1 MRAIERLLG
10 PFWRA
15 ALIFTA
21 ADGWAI
27 ASHVAL
33 TSLMALFPFLIFLTA
48 IAAFFDLSTL
58 AATVVAMIFD
68 SVPERIAG
76 PIANEVKRVLLVPR
90 GDILTIGVALA
101 LWFASSGVEAMR
113 IGLNRAYGAVE
124 NRNFLWLRLESI
136 GFVLVGTSVSLTIAF
151 LLVLA
156 PVAWSAIVQLLPAAA
171 DFGWSLTLLRY
182 GVTLLVAGAGLLAAH
197 LWLPCGRRR
206 IQDILPGIGLTLAA
220 WIAGAEGFSL
230 YLANFGNYASTY
242 AGLAGVMTAIV
253 FLYLMAVILLYGAT
267 LNAALLQPA
276 ATDAGEP
283 VHPTAPLTSRGAWWK
298 P

>member
-1 MRAIERLLG
+1 MRVLQRLLG

-15 ALIFTA
+15 ALIFDA

-48 IAAFFDLSTL
+48 IAAFFDLSAL
-58 AATVVAMIFD
+58 SATVVALLFD
-68 SVPERIAG
+68 SVPQRIAG

-113 IGLNRAYGAVE
+113 IGLNRAYGTVE
-124 NRNFLWLRLESI
+124 TRNFLWLRLESI
-136 GFVLVGTSVSLTIAF
+136 GFVLVGTLVSLTIAF

-156 PVAWSAIVQLLPAAA
+156 PIAWSAIIELLPAARE
-171 DFGWSLTLLRY
+171 FGWSLTLLRY
-182 GVTLLVAGAGLLAAH
+182 AVTLVIAGGGLIVAH
-197 LWLPCGRRR
+197 LWLPCGKRR
-206 IQDILPGIGLTLAA
+206 IAEILPGIGLTLAA
-220 WIAGAEGFSL
+220 WIAGAEGFSI

-267 LNAALLQPA
+267 VNAALKAQPA
-276 ATDAGEP
+276 KDDAEP
-283 VHPTAPLTSRGAWWK
+283 VTPTAH
-298 P
+298 

>member
-1 MRAIERLLG
+1 MRVLQRLLG

-15 ALIFTA
+15 ALIFNA

-48 IAAFFDLSTL
+48 IAAFFDLSAL
-58 AATVVAMIFD
+58 SATVVALLFD
-68 SVPERIAG
+68 SVPQRIAG

-113 IGLNRAYGAVE
+113 IGLNRAYGTVE
-124 NRNFLWLRLESI
+124 TRNFLWLRLESI
-136 GFVLVGTSVSLTIAF
+136 GFVLVGTLVSLTIAF

-156 PVAWSAIVQLLPAAA
+156 PIAWSAIIELLPAARE
-171 DFGWSLTLLRY
+171 FGWSLTLLRY
-182 GVTLLVAGAGLLAAH
+182 AVTLVIAGGGLIVAH
-197 LWLPCGRRR
+197 LWLPCGKRR
-206 IQDILPGIGLTLAA
+206 IAEILPGIGLTLAA
-220 WIAGAEGFSL
+220 WIAGAEGFSI

-267 LNAALLQPA
+267 VNAALKAQPA
-276 ATDAGEP
+276 KDDAEP
-283 VHPTAPLTSRGAWWK
+283 VTPTAH
-298 P
+298 

>member
-1 MRAIERLLG
+1 MRALQRLIS

-15 ALIFTA
+15 ALIFNA

-33 TSLMALFPFLIFLTA
+33 TALMALFPFLIFLTA
-48 IAAFFDLSTL
+48 IAAFFDLSSL
-58 AATVVAMIFD
+58 SATVVALIFD
-68 SVPERIAG
+68 SVPQRIAG
-76 PIANEVKRVLLVPR
+76 PIANEVKNVLLVPR

-136 GFVLVGTSVSLTIAF
+136 GFVLVGTLVSLTIAF

-156 PVAWSAIVQLLPAAA
+156 PIAWTSIVELLPAAA
-171 DFGWSLTLLRY
+171 DFSWSLTLLRY
-182 GVTLLVAGAGLLAAH
+182 AVTFVIAGGGLLVAH

-206 IQDILPGIGLTLAA
+206 IRDILPGIGLTLAA

-230 YLANFGNYASTY
+230 YLADFGNYASTY

-267 LNAALLQPA
+267 LNAALRPAPA
-276 ATDAGEP
+276 ADAESSLRP
-283 VHPTAPLTSRGAWWK
+283 RDH
-298 P
+298 

>member
-1 MRAIERLLG
+1 MRVLQRLLG

-15 ALIFTA
+15 ALIFNA

-48 IAAFFDLSTL
+48 IAAFFDLSAL
-58 AATVVAMIFD
+58 SATVVALLFD
-68 SVPERIAG
+68 SVPQRIAG

-113 IGLNRAYGAVE
+113 IGLNRAYGTVE
-124 NRNFLWLRLESI
+124 TRNFLWLRLESI
-136 GFVLVGTSVSLTIAF
+136 GFVLVGTLVSLTIAF

-156 PVAWSAIVQLLPAAA
+156 PIAWSAIIELLPAARE
-171 DFGWSLTLLRY
+171 FGWSLTLLRY
-182 GVTLLVAGAGLLAAH
+182 AVTLVIAGGGLIVAH
-197 LWLPCGRRR
+197 LWLPCGKRR
-206 IQDILPGIGLTLAA
+206 IAEILPGIGLTLAA
-220 WIAGAEGFSL
+220 WIAGAEGFSI

-267 LNAALLQPA
+267 VNAALKAEPA
-276 ATDAGEP
+276 KEDAEP
-283 VHPTAPLTSRGAWWK
+283 VTPTAH
-298 P
+298 